1 MKIIL
6 VPLQSN
12 VLERTNYVKPLE
24 GKVAVVT
31 GGSRGIGAEIAK
43 ALARNGAQ
51 VAINYC
57 NSSERADGIV
67 QEIEQEGGIIFAY
80 KADVMHADHVH
91 NFIEEVIKR
100 YGQIDILIN
109 NAGITKDRTFRK
121 MSLEEWEEVI
131 NVNLNSVYKTTSEV
145 INHMLEKKYGRII
158 NISSII
164 GQSGGFGQTNYAAS
178 KAGLLGFTKSLALE
192 TAKSGI
198 TVNAICPGFIETEMV
213 AAMPENVKQSII
225 SKVPM
230 KRLGKTDEV
239 AEAVLFLIN
248 SNYITGQEINVN
260 GGLYM

>member
-1 MKIIL
+1 M
-6 VPLQSN
+6 VHLQSD
-12 VLERTNYVKPLE
+12 VLENVESVKPLE

-43 ALARNGAQ
+43 VLARNGAK
-51 VAINYC
+51 VAINYQS
-57 NSSERADGIV
+57 SSEKADSIV
-67 QEIEQEGGIIFAY
+67 HNIEQEGGTVFAF
-80 KADVMHADHVH
+80 KADVMMADDVH
-91 NFIEEVIKR
+91 TFIEEVINR

-109 NAGITKDRTFRK
+109 NAGITRDKTFRK
-121 MSLEEWEEVI
+121 MSMKEWEEVI
-131 NVNLNSVYKTTSEV
+131 NVNLNSVFKTTSEV

-164 GQSGGFGQTNYAAS
+164 GQSGGFGQTNYSAS

-225 SKVPM
+225 AKVPM
-230 KRLGKTDEV
+230 QRLGQVDEV
-239 AEAVLFLIN
+239 ADTVLFLIK
-248 SNYITGQEINVN
+248 SSYITGQEINVN